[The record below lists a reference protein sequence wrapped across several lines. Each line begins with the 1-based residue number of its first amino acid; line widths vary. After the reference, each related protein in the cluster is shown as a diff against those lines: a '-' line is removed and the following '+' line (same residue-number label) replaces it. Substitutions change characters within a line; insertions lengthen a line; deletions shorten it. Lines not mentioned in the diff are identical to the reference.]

1 MNQKSRGR
9 QTKVEEGAVRML
21 DSTELRQ
28 KCSVF
33 LVDLDILKYLA
44 HLF

>member
-1 MNQKSRGR
+1 
-9 QTKVEEGAVRML
+9 ML
-21 DSTELRQ
+21 ESTNLWQ

-44 HLF
+44 HLFK